1 MIIRWNRI
9 EAMNQKMTTQTKMTR
24 RILLRV
30 AYDGTNYHGWQLQP
44 NAATIEGELNRALCA
59 LTGEEIV
66 VTGASRTDAG
76 VHALGN
82 VAVFDTTSRIPAE
95 KFSYALNQRLP
106 EDIVI
111 QSSRQVADDFHP
123 RHCDCRK
130 TYEYDILNR
139 TFPLPAYR
147 NTAYFLYGT
156 LNIEA
161 MRQAC
166 QAFPGEHDFA
176 SFCAAGAQVQTTV
189 RTIYSLEV
197 ECRPL
202 TEAGTPVPPAS
213 GEAVNAADGKRGEQ
227 VQQAQSA
234 SGEMLNAAAG
244 KSDEQVQQAQPESG
258 ETAIPAAGGA
268 NAGSADQLLTIRV
281 KGNGFLYN
289 MVRIIAGTLVEVGR
303 GHIKPEEVAGI
314 IAAKD
319 RAKAG
324 PTAPARGLRLVEI
337 EYRNNL

>member
-1 MIIRWNRI
+1 M
-9 EAMNQKMTTQTKMTR
+9 ASGGSDKMTSKPHTTR

-30 AYDGTNYHGWQLQP
+30 AYDGTGYHGWQVQP
-44 NAATIEGELNRALCA
+44 NARTIEGELNRVLTQ
-59 LTGEEIV
+59 LTGEEIQV
-66 VTGASRTDAG
+66 IGASRTDAG

-82 VAVFDTTSRIPAE
+82 VAVFDTASRIPAE

-111 QSSRQVADDFHP
+111 QSSVQVDDDFHP
-123 RHCDCRK
+123 RHCDCQK

-147 NTAYFLYGT
+147 NTAYFLYGD
-156 LNIEA
+156 LDLDA
-161 MRQAC
+161 MRRAC
-166 QAFPGEHDFA
+166 RAFLGEHDFA

-197 ECRPL
+197 LEQPL
-202 TEAGTPVPPAS
+202 TEAG
-213 GEAVNAADGKRGEQ
+213 RG
-227 VQQAQSA
+227 VQSQQS
-234 SGEMLNAAAG
+234 
-244 KSDEQVQQAQPESG
+244 PER
-258 ETAIPAAGGA
+258 
-268 NAGSADQLLTIRV
+268 LLTIRV
-281 KGNGFLYN
+281 RGNGFLYN

-303 GHIKPEEVAGI
+303 GHIRPEEVEGI
-314 IAAKD
+314 IAACD

-337 EYRNNL
+337 KYD

>member
-1 MIIRWNRI
+1 MAS
-9 EAMNQKMTTQTKMTR
+9 EGFDKMTSKPQATR

-30 AYDGTNYHGWQLQP
+30 AYDGTNYHGWQVQP
-44 NAATIEGELNRALCA
+44 NAKTIEGELNRILTQ
-59 LTGEEIV
+59 LTGEEIQ

-82 VAVFDTTSRIPAE
+82 VAVFDTLSRIPAE

-111 QSSRQVADDFHP
+111 QSSVQVDDDFHP

-147 NTAYFLYGT
+147 NTAYFLYGD
-156 LNIEA
+156 LDLDA
-161 MRQAC
+161 MRKAC
-166 QAFPGEHDFA
+166 QAFLGEHDFA

-197 ECRPL
+197 LEQPL
-202 TEAGTPVPPAS
+202 GSNGRTEAQRSQRTQSETIELQPDKARLQGP
-213 GEAVNAADGKRGEQ
+213 Q
-227 VQQAQSA
+227 IQQA
-234 SGEMLNAAAG
+234 
-244 KSDEQVQQAQPESG
+244 PER
-258 ETAIPAAGGA
+258 
-268 NAGSADQLLTIRV
+268 LLTIRV
-281 KGNGFLYN
+281 RGNGFLYN

-303 GHIKPEEVAGI
+303 DHIRPEEIEGI
-314 IAAKD
+314 IAACD

-337 EYRNNL
+337 AYGESMPD

>member
-1 MIIRWNRI
+1 MASENSD
-9 EAMNQKMTTQTKMTR
+9 KMTSELHTTR

-30 AYDGTNYHGWQLQP
+30 AYDGTNYHGWQVQP
-44 NAATIEGELNRALCA
+44 NAKTIEGELNRVLTQ
-59 LTGEEIV
+59 LTGEEIQ

-82 VAVFDTTSRIPAE
+82 VAVFDTVSKIPAE

-111 QSSRQVADDFHP
+111 QSSLQVADDFHP

-147 NTAYFLYGT
+147 NTAYFLYGD
-156 LNIEA
+156 LDLDA
-161 MRQAC
+161 MRKAC
-166 QAFPGEHDFA
+166 QAFLGEHDFA
-176 SFCAAGAQVQTTV
+176 SFCAAWAQVQTTV

-197 ECRPL
+197 LEQPL
-202 TEAGTPVPPAS
+202 AVTGRGSKPAS
-213 GEAVNAADGKRGEQ
+213 EVTGADPIC
-227 VQQAQSA
+227 
-234 SGEMLNAAAG
+234 
-244 KSDEQVQQAQPESG
+244 QPT
-258 ETAIPAAGGA
+258 ETAAVEQSQRSPER
-268 NAGSADQLLTIRV
+268 LMTIRV
-281 KGNGFLYN
+281 RGNGFLYN

-303 GHIKPEEVAGI
+303 GHIRPEEVEGI
-314 IAAKD
+314 IAACD

-337 EYRNNL
+337 KYD